1 MASPLYNEDNNI
13 LSLYSAALKLSQ
25 DPRAQLGHTALVSIA
40 LQHQRVGHTL
50 VTEQHSNDTQHMT
63 VESEFL
69 SLAALLTLSHGH
81 LHI

>member
-50 VTEQHSNDTQHMT
+50 VTEQ
-63 VESEFL
+63 
-69 SLAALLTLSHGH
+69 
-81 LHI
+81 